1 MDVERAKESHEIKSR
16 VLQAALLVPI
26 TGFYISIINPFVSFD
41 GWQYISSA
49 RSLFD
54 RSEMNQHYFWVR
66 EPGFPLL
73 VKVTTFNNSF
83 LWGLI
88 IFNLFLFMMCFFYF
102 FTQVMKSTQM
112 SNRLENIYLFI
123 SYLGSITLVGGYAGN
138 FGRDSIIISTNLLF
152 SALCISVFKNQT
164 NTQTKLTKVSLC
176 LTLLFSATLSKPL
189 SYAFGITLVLLL
201 VGKHLT
207 QREKPK
213 LLDVSLYSSTLAT
226 GLIIIPFYWRKELGK
241 AINDPLFNKQNF
253 ADPMW
258 DLSVGQI
265 LSRFSED
272 IVLIQ
277 TIPLVFLSLLGIGS
291 NLGWIFSRNE
301 AQISPSQNADIGYGL
316 FAQHYPNCNVSK
328 PHGFIANIEFLQ
340 EEAGL
345 KLCGISEIDLP
356 NILFYPIYTIYFA
369 LLVLFLFSLKTVVSN
384 SGGLYFVSYLGSTF
398 VYISFFAIS
407 GGAID
412 RYGALLIP
420 IVFVN
425 LGSLISH
432 NYKLKRLVR
441 W

>member
-1 MDVERAKESHEIKSR
+1 MEVEQAIESHGIKR
-16 VLQAALLVPI
+16 RFLQVAILLPI
-26 TGFYISIINPFVSFD
+26 TGFYIIIINPFISFD

-54 RSEMNQHYFWVR
+54 RREMAQHYFWVR

-73 VKVTTFNNSF
+73 VKVTTLNNSF

-88 IFNLFLFMMCFFYF
+88 IFNLFLFMMCFFYLF
-102 FTQVMKSTQM
+102 IQIMKSTQL
-112 SNRLENIYLFI
+112 SNSLENTYLFI
-123 SYLGSITLVGGYAGN
+123 SFFGSINLVGGYAGN
-138 FGRDSIIISTNLLF
+138 FGRDSIIISLNLLF

-164 NTQTKLTKVSLC
+164 NAQTKSTKFSLC
-176 LTLLFSATLSKPL
+176 LTLLFSATFSEPL

-201 VGKHLT
+201 IGKHFA

-213 LLDVSLYSSTLAT
+213 LFDFSLYTSTLVT
-226 GLIIIPFYWRKELGK
+226 SLMVIPFYWRKELRK
-241 AINDPLFNKQNF
+241 SINDPLFNQQNF

-265 LSRFSED
+265 LSRFLED

-277 TIPLVFLSLLGIGS
+277 TIPIVLLSLLGIGA

-328 PHGFIANIEFLQ
+328 PHGFIADIEFLQ

-345 KLCGISEIDLP
+345 KLCGISGIDLP
-356 NILFYPIYTIYFA
+356 NILFYPIYTIYLM
-369 LLVLFLFSLKTVVSN
+369 LLVFFLFSIKTIVST
-384 SGGLYFVSYLGSTF
+384 SGGLYLISYLGSTF

-425 LGSLISH
+425 LGLLIAH
-432 NYKLKRLVR
+432 NSNLKKLVN
-441 W
+441 